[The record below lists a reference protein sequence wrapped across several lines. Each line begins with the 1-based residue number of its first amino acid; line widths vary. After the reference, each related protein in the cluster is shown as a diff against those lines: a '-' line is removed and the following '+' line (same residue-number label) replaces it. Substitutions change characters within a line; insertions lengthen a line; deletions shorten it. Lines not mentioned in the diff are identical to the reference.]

1 MNWRAELLKARKQSE
16 VLEVF
21 NRYEREQER
30 LRCYLVARSASLLG
44 PPVSIENAREIAKQA
59 YAEITSQ

>member
-21 NRYEREQER
+21 NRYEQEQER
-30 LRCYLVARSASLLG
+30 LRVYLVARSASLLG
-44 PPVSIENAREIAKQA
+44 LPVSIENVREIAKQA
-59 YAEITSQ
+59 YTEVTNQ